1 MEQVQTAT
9 SGMSQ
14 LTSYLP
20 RDMFWRYFLM
30 AVMVIGVGLFVWWFA
45 KRVIGRD
52 LQIPQTY
59 DPNSANG
66 GQTTQTGNTNGGY
79 TPALTPEQWNIQQ
92 SQKIHEVAKAS
103 CHKDR
108 KTVYENFLALPND
121 SIRAIDAAYR
131 LEFKTLIRN
140 DVDWA
145 FCDGFAAAKVIVKMK
160 ELGLDK

>member
-1 MEQVQTAT
+1 MTT
-9 SGMSQ
+9 GMSRM
-14 LTSYLP
+14 TDYLP
-20 RDMFWRYFLM
+20 QDKFWRYFLM

-52 LQIPQTY
+52 LQIPKTY
-59 DPNSANG
+59 DPTT
-66 GQTTQTGNTNGGY
+66 GQNTATTSGSTTTGGY
-79 TPALTPEQWNIQQ
+79 TTPALTPEQWNIQQ
-92 SQKIHEVAKAS
+92 AQKIHAVAKAS
-103 CHKDR
+103 CPQDR

-131 LEFKTLIRN
+131 NEFKTLIRS